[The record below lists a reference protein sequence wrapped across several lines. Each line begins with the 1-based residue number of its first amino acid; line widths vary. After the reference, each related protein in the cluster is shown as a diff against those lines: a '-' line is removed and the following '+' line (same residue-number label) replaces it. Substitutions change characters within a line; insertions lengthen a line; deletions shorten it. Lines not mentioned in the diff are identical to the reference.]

1 MKKTTFERARP
12 RAELRVADLLR
23 QQPRIASRLM
33 NVKVPSKLFQAI
45 EEIASGLG
53 ASKTD
58 VVVALLNA
66 GLDTA
71 RERFPRERFP
81 RER

>member
-1 MKKTTFERARP
+1 MKKTAFERVRP
-12 RAELRVADLLR
+12 RAELRVADLLHK
-23 QQPRIASRLM
+23 QPRVASRLM
-33 NVKVPSKLFQAI
+33 NVKVPTVLFQAI
-45 EEIASGLG
+45 EEIADGLG

-71 RERFPRERFP
+71 RQRFPLGRR
-81 RER
+81 

>member
-1 MKKTTFERARP
+1 MTKKKSFERVRP
-12 RAELRVADLLR
+12 RAELRVADLLTKE
-23 QQPRIASRLM
+23 PRMASRLM
-33 NVKVPSKLFQAI
+33 NVKVPTVLFETI
-45 EEIASGLG
+45 EEIADGLG

-71 RERFPRERFP
+71 RQRFPRARS
-81 RER
+81 